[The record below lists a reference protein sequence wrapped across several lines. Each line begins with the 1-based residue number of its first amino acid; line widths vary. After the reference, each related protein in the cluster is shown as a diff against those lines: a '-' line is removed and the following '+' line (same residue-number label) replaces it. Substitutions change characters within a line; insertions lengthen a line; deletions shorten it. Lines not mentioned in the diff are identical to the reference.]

1 MTTYKVI
8 APLALNLPSAR
19 TSQAYVERIL
29 FLCLPP
35 PPLSLSLS
43 LCGLKNA
50 GRRNRMKKSFKMRAF
65 LKLNKRLFE

>member
-29 FLCLPP
+29 FLCLP
-35 PPLSLSLS
+35 LSLSLS
-43 LCGLKNA
+43 LSLRFKE
-50 GRRNRMKKSFKMRAF
+50 RWTQKSNEEIFQD
-65 LKLNKRLFE
+65 ESIS